1 MLAMMPEEL
10 LAQAAQLPRA
20 RNGIEADL
28 ARMTGRP
35 VSTEH
40 LGEWIVSRIF
50 DIQLEAS
57 ASAKGIDGRF
67 RSGPLQGRTV
77 NVKCYMK
84 HQGLL
89 DTTDHYAL
97 EYHLILA
104 GPAVPAG
111 SSRGTTASWCID
123 TVYLFDALRL
133 KTEQL
138 GRGIRIGIA
147 SSVTKAQWL
156 SAEIYPRATC
166 TVLPVTPDQETA
178 LRLFR
183 VPYRQGYPLRDARPR
198 SPETVAGWH
207 KMGASPGDG
216 GQTDC
221 DCRRTR

>member
-1 MLAMMPEEL
+1 MMDEEL
-10 LAQAAQLPRA
+10 LTHAAQLLRA

-28 ARMTGRP
+28 ARITGRP
-35 VSTEH
+35 ASTGH
-40 LGEWIVSRIF
+40 LGEWIASLIF
-50 DIQLEAS
+50 DIQLEVS

-67 RSGPLQGRTV
+67 RSGPLRGRTV

-89 DTTDHYAL
+89 DTTDHDAL
-97 EYHLILA
+97 EYYLILA

-123 TVYLFDALRL
+123 SVYVFDAQRL

-138 GRGIRIGIA
+138 GRGVKLGIA

-156 SAEIYPRATC
+156 RAEVYPRSTC
-166 TVLPVTPDQETA
+166 TLLPVTPDQETA

-183 VPYRQGYPLRDARPR
+183 AL
-198 SPETVAGWH
+198 
-207 KMGASPGDG
+207 
-216 GQTDC
+216 
-221 DCRRTR
+221 